1 MSSEVIERLDESKAS
16 VIIQA
21 PGDTAFRK
29 CGSTEKMSLNANPT
43 IHGTSSLAADRRQL
57 YELGPEHVVS
67 DGLAPAAREGVDAL
81 EIFEMVRYLNDPEHP
96 LSLEQLKV
104 VQVEQICVDDATG
117 SAEILF
123 TPTIPH
129 CSMASL
135 IGLSIR
141 EKLKRSLP
149 RRFKVR
155 VGIFPGTHASEA
167 AINKQLNDKE
177 RVAAALENDHLLEV
191 INRCIAHTDP
201 LDQLSDDGE
210 SAADEARRRAKL
222 EAVYRLLAA
231 DLSIP
236 YEAPAAK

>member
-1 MSSEVIERLDESKAS
+1 MA
-16 VIIQA
+16 
-21 PGDTAFRK
+21 T
-29 CGSTEKMSLNANPT
+29 LNANPT
-43 IHGTSSLAADRRQL
+43 VFHAMGGAVDRTRT
-57 YELGPEHVVS
+57 YELGPQHVSVD
-67 DGLAPAAREGVDAL
+67 DGVREVVDAL
-81 EIFEMVRYLNDPEHP
+81 EVFEMVRYLNDPEHP

-104 VQVEQICVDDATG
+104 VQVKQIMVDDTTG
-117 SAEILF
+117 SAEVLF

-177 RVAAALENDHLLEV
+177 RVMAALENTHLLEV
-191 INRCIAHTDP
+191 INRCIGHTDP
-201 LDQLSDDGE
+201 LDQVADVSTGE
-210 SAADEARRRAKL
+210 RARNEARRRAKL
-222 EAVYRLLAA
+222 DAVYRLLAE
-231 DLSIP
+231 DLALPVQQQHDSR
-236 YEAPAAK
+236 PARI